1 MSIPEARRLVRVL
14 DEDRTEIIDIGQ
26 GRAADDQGIQ
36 LLEKSVT
43 VVVLQVLL
51 RIEVFGLGLGMAF
64 RSNPGTSIVFRTVDT
79 VGIAGE
85 RVDAGFPLSSQSK
98 ERMNSVFG
106 PPAPLPL
113 RVTEVSPPERISAGG
128 GMGC

>member
-1 MSIPEARRLVRVL
+1 MIIWDSWKEFLSIPETRRLVRVF

-26 GRAADDQGIQ
+26 GRTADDQGIQ

-64 RSNPGTSIVFRTVDT
+64 RSNPGTGIVFRTVDS
-79 VGIAGE
+79 VGIAGDRIDTGLPFE
-85 RVDAGFPLSSQSK
+85 FAEQGKNEFGVWSSSTFASQSD
-98 ERMNSVFG
+98 
-106 PPAPLPL
+106 
-113 RVTEVSPPERISAGG
+113 
-128 GMGC
+128 

>member
-1 MSIPEARRLVRVL
+1 MIIWGSWLEFLSIPEAGRLVRVF

-43 VVVLQVLL
+43 VVVLQVFL

-64 RSNPGTSIVFRTVDT
+64 RSNPGTGIVFRTIDA
-79 VGIAGE
+79 VGIAGD
-85 RVDAGFPLSSQSK
+85 RVNAGLPFEFAEQGENEFGVRPSSTFVSQSD
-98 ERMNSVFG
+98 
-106 PPAPLPL
+106 
-113 RVTEVSPPERISAGG
+113 
-128 GMGC
+128 